1 YAPNAKNRVI
11 INSYGMTTGETSV
24 VLEAK
29 EGGNNTLTLE
39 TTTTN
44 QADGYHYGIVAEN
57 NARVLLSAET
67 GINSIKIGDANQF
80 VNSTGNVAEVLG
92 IFNLSGANTKLTS
105 KENNIS
111 IYAPNA
117 KSQRLIFGTGK
128 LDKGKE
134 SILLQATS
142 GDNHLTLSSDLL
154 NERVYQL
161 IQGDDNNKI
170 RLEATG
176 DNLLEY
182 NGELT
187 AAMPTEQTAL
197 DNNQSFIR
205 GIISWKNSEVNLD
218 GQNNII
224 RLQGKGDGL
233 GVGYQK
239 LENGNWYTYQT
250 MGLLATNVD
259 ADSLKSLEGIS
270 KIALTA
276 KGNNVVDINLRSH
289 GETYGVVA
297 QNQGEMTLSADGA
310 NWIRVINPERD
321 TPLMNLNAGMKVYR
335 MGLYSS
341 IDSAM
346 RLQAAS
352 NYIEIGGNPVMQ
364 VGIAVNANASAEV
377 IAKQG
382 NNVVRVDNAVV
393 GSRGVSVQRTY
404 LSSKATTP
412 NSKLNLIA
420 SKGNNIIEMQGDSAD
435 IAVVENSEVLKKTG
449 DYLSQFG
456 SAAVEVREEGST
468 ATLTARNNLLL
479 HTIPTETGA
488 FRHYGAY
495 VEDKGKATLIAQE
508 INQVSGADTG
518 AYAAL
523 EGKIDFTGRNN
534 LLSAKKF
541 GVIAKDKGQ
550 VSLLGEITNQVT
562 DAEVGLSAGGEGVVK
577 MQASHNLLKASQIA
591 AKSVTQGQITV
602 DGEYSIEAPV
612 AAMALSGG
620 QIDFNYH
627 KASHITGDMLASDK
641 GQIAVKSAG
650 STLWMKGDGEAVNGG
665 VIQLDL
671 TPRSTLVGRLDNFNA
686 YGTAA
691 HQTLFPFVRYT
702 PAETQAQ
709 SAGRIHLFLDNDALW
724 KMTGQSW
731 VSEVGGTGTVD
742 INSQDE
748 GRALHIDKLA
758 GANRFLMRLNK
769 DGVHSD
775 MLYIK
780 EGTAAAQDVVIKN
793 EREVLDSMD
802 YGERLRF
809 AAVQSSQNEFVDGKV
824 YSDGGGLMEQA
835 LKVEYSAQE
844 SDPDNREAYNLA
856 FNGGEA
862 MSKEKPGDSYAKATY
877 GGEGSQNVYLVKYKT
892 NTPSRNSQDIG
903 RIEDAAARYG
913 FILDTYT
920 KREGERA
927 YSLNDIKEGAWIRG
941 THTRLEQDDR
951 FRLNSN
957 DYEIGYDKFRKN
969 EAEKKQK
976 WGLSFTYGYAKHNIE
991 DMLFKGRIEK
1001 YLLSLYH
1008 TNQRNNEE
1016 GDNSYYN

>member
-1 YAPNAKNRVI
+1 
-11 INSYGMTTGETSV
+11 
-24 VLEAK
+24 
-29 EGGNNTLTLE
+29 
-39 TTTTN
+39 
-44 QADGYHYGIVAEN
+44 
-57 NARVLLSAET
+57 
-67 GINSIKIGDANQF
+67 
-80 VNSTGNVAEVLG
+80 
-92 IFNLSGANTKLTS
+92 
-105 KENNIS
+105 
-111 IYAPNA
+111 
-117 KSQRLIFGTGK
+117 
-128 LDKGKE
+128 
-134 SILLQATS
+134 
-142 GDNHLTLSSDLL
+142 
-154 NERVYQL
+154 
-161 IQGDDNNKI
+161 
-170 RLEATG
+170 
-176 DNLLEY
+176 
-182 NGELT
+182 
-187 AAMPTEQTAL
+187 
-197 DNNQSFIR
+197 
-205 GIISWKNSEVNLD
+205 
-218 GQNNII
+218 
-224 RLQGKGDGL
+224 
-233 GVGYQK
+233 
-239 LENGNWYTYQT
+239 
-250 MGLLATNVD
+250 
-259 ADSLKSLEGIS
+259 
-270 KIALTA
+270 
-276 KGNNVVDINLRSH
+276 
-289 GETYGVVA
+289 
-297 QNQGEMTLSADGA
+297 
-310 NWIRVINPERD
+310 
-321 TPLMNLNAGMKVYR
+321 
-335 MGLYSS
+335 
-341 IDSAM
+341 
-346 RLQAAS
+346 
-352 NYIEIGGNPVMQ
+352 
-364 VGIAVNANASAEV
+364 
-377 IAKQG
+377 
-382 NNVVRVDNAVV
+382 
-393 GSRGVSVQRTY
+393 
-404 LSSKATTP
+404 
-412 NSKLNLIA
+412 
-420 SKGNNIIEMQGDSAD
+420 
-435 IAVVENSEVLKKTG
+435 
-449 DYLSQFG
+449 
-456 SAAVEVREEGST
+456 
-468 ATLTARNNLLL
+468 
-479 HTIPTETGA
+479 
-488 FRHYGAY
+488 
-495 VEDKGKATLIAQE
+495 
-508 INQVSGADTG
+508 
-518 AYAAL
+518 
-523 EGKIDFTGRNN
+523 
-534 LLSAKKF
+534 
-541 GVIAKDKGQ
+541 
-550 VSLLGEITNQVT
+550 
-562 DAEVGLSAGGEGVVK
+562 
-577 MQASHNLLKASQIA
+577 
-591 AKSVTQGQITV
+591 
-602 DGEYSIEAPV
+602 
-612 AAMALSGG
+612 MALSGG